1 MQYIA
6 HTRFKGKAICG
17 DVNIPASAECECIDN
32 VIYYKGKPICATM
45 SENAHKYFAVNDD
58 GNGMLRGRLTAGII
72 SALGVMDEKHQ
83 ERWDKVWA
91 DNMCKPFKRP
101 EYEDYWL
108 WNHDFYNGNILV
120 LQYIAG
126 LVGVK
131 NDA

>member
-17 DVNIPASAECECIDN
+17 DVNIPVSAKCECIGD
-32 VIYYKGKPICATM
+32 VIYYNGKQICAAK

-58 GNGMLRGRLTAGII
+58 GNGMLRGRLTKDII
-72 SALGVMDEKHQ
+72 SALSVRDEKHQ
-83 ERWDKVWA
+83 DRWDKIWGDSV
-91 DNMCKPFKRP
+91 CSQFKRP
-101 EYEDYWL
+101 EYDDYWL

-126 LVGVK
+126 LVGVE
-131 NDA
+131 